1 MGASSEPSVRTRL
14 ANYKRKGIVR
24 DLIVICGD
32 RPNVQLYAVEHG
44 VRALVTTSGAFPS
57 LDIIETAQTTGTCI
71 LSTPWD
77 TASVG
82 QLIRCS
88 RKVREQVHKDYTVF
102 PENMPLP
109 ELRQAAVKRKQALFP
124 VMSIKTNKMIG
135 VLSKTD
141 LVDPP
146 RTRVA
151 LVDHNEFSQAVKG
164 VEEAEIVEVMDHHR
178 LGTQLSTRDPIRFLN
193 EPVGSTS
200 TLVARRFYHVMR
212 SLRRRWR
219 FACAPGFFQ
228 IR

>member
-1 MGASSEPSVRTRL
+1 M
-14 ANYKRKGIVR
+14 
-24 DLIVICGD
+24 
-32 RPNVQLYAVEHG
+32 
-44 VRALVTTSGAFPS
+44 
-57 LDIIETAQTTGTCI
+57 
-71 LSTPWD
+71 
-77 TASVG
+77 G

-164 VEEAEIVEVMDHHR
+164 VGGSGNRGGDGPPPPGHPAFHT
-178 LGTQLSTRDPIRFLN
+178 GPDPLP
-193 EPVGSTS
+193 E
-200 TLVARRFYHVMR
+200 
-212 SLRRRWR
+212 
-219 FACAPGFFQ
+219 
-228 IR
+228 